1 MCVFVSYSERPRNS
15 VTYRLPIAGIFSS
28 LPSCGPSHHLGS
40 ISNPH
45 DGAPAR
51 RKVVAVYRV
60 HLETLWPS
68 PHWGK
73 EERRRGPH
81 IFRSCTGLPSSDCSG
96 LISQLQSFYS
106 RPSLRVASH
115 GHGATVQTRN
125 STGAPVIRG
134 YSPSNE
140 KRTKR
145 TKRHATASWGAAK
158 RLRASSFLPL
168 PPPRITP
175 GRTRSWWPRMYK

>member
-1 MCVFVSYSERPRNS
+1 MCICKLQRAPSKLCHISTPDRGHFFFP
-15 VTYRLPIAGIFSS
+15 S
-28 LPSCGPSHHLGS
+28 LLRTITSPWLDLKPARWG
-40 ISNPH
+40 
-45 DGAPAR
+45 AR

-73 EERRRGPH
+73 EERRRGLH

-106 RPSLRVASH
+106 CPSLRVASH
-115 GHGATVQTRN
+115 GHGATVQSRN